1 MNLIVYYD
9 QKTIKTFVGDV
20 GTINNVKMIMHEDE
34 IYLNM
39 KDLAEMFCLESEA
52 DELLKIYTYRK
63 VE

>member
-52 DELLKIYTYRK
+52 DEMLKIYTYRK